1 MKYPSFLKENDTI
14 GITALSS
21 GTGECLQEVKI
32 SLNHLKEHFKL
43 IVTPNVWGEEWVSSS
58 KETRIKE
65 FNELLN
71 EDIKGLMNIR
81 GGDFAYEAINDLDY
95 PKIIDK
101 KLLVEGFSDTTSFVY
116 ILTTKYDYATLYG
129 ANAKSFDDEE
139 LTKYQLDNILFM
151 KGNLV
156 DQVSYHDRDTYSIN
170 GDFES
175 SGVLIGGCLDVIRYL
190 FGTDYDGTKE
200 FLERYKDKKIIW
212 HFDIYA
218 MGSVDTYITLLQ
230 MKKMGYFKYGD
241 TFIFGTVKYPK
252 VECDLPYKEAFKKAL
267 GNQNIVGEANIGHVE
282 PRFTILNGA
291 YGKVSFKNNEL
302 TLKQE
307 LINEDNG

>member
-81 GGDFAYEAINDLDY
+81 VGDFAYEAINDLDY